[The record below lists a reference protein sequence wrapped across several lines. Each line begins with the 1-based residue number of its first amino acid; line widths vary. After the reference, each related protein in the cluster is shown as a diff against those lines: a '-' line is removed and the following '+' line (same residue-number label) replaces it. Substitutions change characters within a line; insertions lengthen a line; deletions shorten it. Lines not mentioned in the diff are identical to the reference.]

1 MYSAAI
7 RWMEESFASYE
18 PFRVRL
24 MFSFS
29 GMIKVGMMISRRGS
43 EWFLMCRH
51 SLLWNER
58 HTHTMSV
65 VIFQVKCD
73 KNQWQESLDKEIFPV
88 SGRKD
93 TSHQTHLSGLR
104 GNQPAPVHLEN
115 VFVHNK
121 LKWIKVNNQQ
131 KSSNESK
138 IPAHSANLRICSVGL
153 AAGRQERD
161 SGWQLADTRPSCRRV
176 VLYTAIPRHMDN
188 HRQSRQHCSSTHTVS
203 RQWTQTN
210 QSISQ
215 WYYSTITMAMHLNY
229 KLYK

>member
-1 MYSAAI
+1 MAWLKSGWWFPDAEVSDSWCVGTAY
-7 RWMEESFASYE
+7 YE
-18 PFRVRL
+18 MKDTPTPCQW
-24 MFSFS
+24 SFS
-29 GMIKVGMMISRRGS
+29 KWSVIKTSGRSHWI
-43 EWFLMCRH
+43 
-51 SLLWNER
+51 
-58 HTHTMSV
+58 
-65 VIFQVKCD
+65 
-73 KNQWQESLDKEIFPV
+73 EIFPV

-104 GNQPAPVHLEN
+104 GNQPAPVHLEK

-153 AAGRQERD
+153 AAGRQERGT
-161 SGWQLADTRPSCRRV
+161 GWQLADTRPSCRRV